1 MKKTEFVKTFIIIV
15 ISIFSIFVGIAAGF
29 MIWLLSQ
36 HNFLFT
42 GISIGLFT
50 IISLFIIAKL
60 FERWI

>member
-1 MKKTEFVKTFIIIV
+1 MKKTEFVKTFIIII
-15 ISIFSIFVGIAAGF
+15 ISIFSVFVGIAAGF

-50 IISLFIIAKL
+50 IICLFIVAKL
-60 FERWI
+60 FERWM